1 MKKYLLPILIPS
13 LFIAFVTYAT
23 IKTSATSINS
33 EGIEEVVLVE
43 SVADNPEKV
52 EGKKKEESL
61 TTFVA
66 SPVFSIEN
74 ETEVSKPVIKQD
86 LESKSETETKV
97 IKKYYDDDGDDDS
110 EYEDEEDGE
119 WDDD

>member
-23 IKTSATSINS
+23 IKTSATSS
-33 EGIEEVVLVE
+33 KPEGIEEVVLVE
-43 SVADNPEKV
+43 SVEDNPEKV
-52 EGKKKEESL
+52 EDKKVEESL

-74 ETEVSKPVIKQD
+74 ETEVSKPVINQD
-86 LESKSETETKV
+86 LESKPETETKV

-110 EYEDEEDGE
+110 EYEDEEGGE